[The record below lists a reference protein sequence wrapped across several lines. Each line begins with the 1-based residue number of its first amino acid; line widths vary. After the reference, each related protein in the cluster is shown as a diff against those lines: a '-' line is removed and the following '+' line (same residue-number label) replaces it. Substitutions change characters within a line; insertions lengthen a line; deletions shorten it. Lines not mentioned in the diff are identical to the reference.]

1 MQYVDRLWDVNN
13 FTAIVISYHRATMI
27 YKVIQPFKLIAVK
40 IKRYSDCAIS
50 NF

>member
-1 MQYVDRLWDVNN
+1 MQYVNRLWDVKFYSNRYQLSKSN
-13 FTAIVISYHRATMI
+13 DD

-40 IKRYSDCAIS
+40 MKGYSDCAIS